1 MTDTTRHFTVDDL
14 EYNVVTTLSTL
25 LQSEDVLAKYATDF
39 EEEGLPEIAQ
49 IFWTLRNNN
58 RKTATELRAV
68 LGRFIDRDATS

>member
-1 MTDTTRHFTVDDL
+1 MTAETKQFTVDDL
-14 EYNVVTTLSTL
+14 EYDVVTTLSTL

-39 EEEGLPEIAQ
+39 EEAGKLEIAR

-68 LGRFIDRDATS
+68 LRTFIDQQP

>member
-1 MTDTTRHFTVDDL
+1 MTTDAKNFTVDDL

-39 EEEGLPEIAQ
+39 EEAGKIEIAK

-58 RKTATELRAV
+58 RKTAMELRAV
-68 LGRFIDRDATS
+68 LGKFIEQQP